1 VPPWN
6 KPGGTGGDK
15 NPWGQGGG
23 EQGPP
28 DLDEIA
34 RKLQQKLSG
43 LFGGGKRRGGDGSG
57 GHSMP
62 SGSGIGIGLVLFV
75 LIGIWLASGLYV
87 VAAGERAV
95 VLRFGKKSEVTQS
108 GLHWHLPYP
117 VETVLKVDV
126 KKTYRIEI
134 GYRNTVDNKVPSESL
149 MLTKD
154 ENIVDLG
161 FGIQYRIAKADEY
174 LFNVRNVE
182 DTIRQATESAI
193 REVAG
198 NSTMDF
204 LLTEG
209 REQVALD
216 VHKLLQGI
224 LDEYKSGILITEVR
238 NQHAGPPDDVQAAFD
253 DAVRARE
260 DEQRYIND
268 AQAYGKKVSQ
278 LALGQVVRMDQEAVA
293 YRKQVEERAIGDAQR
308 FDDISREYAKA
319 PRVTRERMYLET
331 VEAVM
336 SNSTKVLIDQK
347 GGNNM
352 IYLPL
357 DKLVKDARPLKQ
369 YEELSAAPAPQ
380 ATTSTPAK
388 ASENQD
394 IRGRLPAGRVP
405 R

>member
-1 VPPWN
+1 VAPWN

-28 DLDEIA
+28 DLDEIV

-43 LFGGGKRRGGDGSG
+43 LFGGGKRSGDSGG

-62 SGSGIGIGLVLFV
+62 SGSGIGLGLVLFV
-75 LIGIWLASGLYV
+75 LIGMWLASGLYV

-161 FGIQYRIAKADEY
+161 FGIQYRIAKADDY

-209 REQVALD
+209 REQVAVD

-224 LDEYKSGILITEVR
+224 LDEYKTGILVTEVR

-268 AQAYGKKVSQ
+268 AQAYARKVSQ
-278 LALGQVVRMDQEAVA
+278 LAQGQVVRMDQEAVA
-293 YRKQVEERAIGDAQR
+293 YRTQVEERSRGDAQR

-357 DKLVKDARPLKQ
+357 DKLVRDARPAKQ
-369 YEELSAAPAPQ
+369 YEELSAAPAPR
-380 ATTSTPAK
+380 ATTSTPPKGDDSQEMRGQLPAT
-388 ASENQD
+388 
-394 IRGRLPAGRVP
+394 GRLPR
-405 R
+405 

>member
-1 VPPWN
+1 MAPWN
-6 KPGGTGGDK
+6 KPGGAGGDK
-15 NPWGQGGG
+15 NPWGQGGSN
-23 EQGPP
+23 QGPP

-43 LFGGGKRRGGDGSG
+43 LFGGGKRKDGGG
-57 GHSMP
+57 GHSLP
-62 SGSGIGIGLVLFV
+62 SGSGIGLGLVLFV
-75 LIGIWLASGLYV
+75 LVGVWLASGLYM

-95 VLRFGKKSEVTQS
+95 VLRFGKKADVTQA

-117 VETVLKVDV
+117 IETVLKVDV

-161 FGIQYRIAKADEY
+161 FGIQYRIAKADDY

-216 VHKLLQGI
+216 VHKLMQGI

-268 AQAYGKKVSQ
+268 AQAYANKVSQ
-278 LALGQVVRMDQEAVA
+278 LAQGQVVRMDQEAVA
-293 YRKQVEERAIGDAQR
+293 YRKQVEERAKGDAQR
-308 FDDISREYAKA
+308 FSDISREYAKA

-336 SNSTKVLIDQK
+336 SNSTKVMIDQK

-357 DKLVKDARPLKQ
+357 DKLIKEARPPRE

-388 ASENQD
+388 GSESQEL
-394 IRGRLPAGRVP
+394 RSPLPSGRVP